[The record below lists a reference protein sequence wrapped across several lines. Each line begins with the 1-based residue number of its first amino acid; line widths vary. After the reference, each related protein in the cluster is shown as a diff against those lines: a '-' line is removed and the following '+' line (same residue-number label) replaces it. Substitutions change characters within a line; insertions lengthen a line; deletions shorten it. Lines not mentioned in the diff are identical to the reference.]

1 MTDTK
6 RATALLRD
14 SLREVQ
20 RLRAKLK
27 EAEAQAAEPIAVI
40 GVACRTPGGVDSP
53 EAYWELLDRGGDA
66 IGPLPARWSPE
77 ELYDPDPAAVG
88 KSYVRAAGSLCDV
101 ASFDASFFG
110 ITPREAVAIDPQQRL
125 ALELSWEAVERA
137 GVDPTSLRGSATGVY
152 IGATISDY
160 LSMSEIRTSIDGYA
174 LTGMGP
180 SVIAGRVSY
189 TLGLRGPT
197 MTVDT
202 ACSSSLVAV
211 HLACAALRQGE
222 CDLALAGGVQ
232 VMCSGT
238 ALAAFSRLRVASE
251 DGRCK
256 AFAASADG
264 AGWSE
269 GCGLLV
275 LKRLSAAR
283 RDGDTVLALVR
294 GSAVNHDGRSQG
306 LTAPNG
312 PSQQLVLRN
321 ALRNGG
327 LAPGDI
333 DAVEAHGTGTR
344 LGDPIEAGALTA
356 VFGAGRSAERPLYLG
371 SCKSNIGHTQS
382 AAGVLGLIKMVL
394 ALEHGRLPRTLHAET
409 PTAEI
414 DWGRSGLSLLHEPL
428 PWPRTPARP
437 RRAGVSSF
445 GISGTNAHVVIEE
458 AGQAPEEPTPAV
470 SSASAPLLLS
480 GRDEASLRAQATSW
494 SAWLAGHPEV
504 SWPAVIS
511 TAATRRGHL
520 DARAALLVDSREG
533 ALEVLDALAQGE
545 EHDALFVH
553 HARQR
558 REVVFVFPGQGS
570 QWPTMARQLLAES
583 EAFASSVDACDAALL
598 PHIGWSVRDAL
609 RGEPGAD
616 APPLGRVDAV
626 QTMLFAMAIGLAAVW
641 RELGVRPTAVVGHS
655 QGEIAAA
662 VVAGALTLGQG
673 AKIVATR
680 ARLLCAYAGSGG
692 MAFIALPAEEIER
705 RIARLRGPISVA
717 VVNTP
722 SSTVVAGDSDALE
735 RLMIGLRAEEVFCR
749 RVEVD
754 YASHCAHMDGLVA
767 PITDALRG
775 LSPSPSEAL
784 LVSSVTGDAID
795 GTSLTGAYWAR
806 NLREPVRFDR
816 ALETL
821 LGRGHDVFVE
831 VSPHPL
837 LTLALEDACEDGAVV
852 GTLRR
857 DHGGLGDVRRSLAS
871 LHTHGFE
878 VDWGALLPPA
888 PMVRLPSYPFQRQR
902 FWPSAPSAPQSPA
915 ATRSPAAVKSL
926 AGPKTPRPQS
936 HRSPEELKMQHEEA
950 ILREIATNV
959 SEVTGLPASGLD
971 TGVGLIRL
979 GVDSMMIL
987 QLKNAVRSRFGVQL
1001 PSKLFFDGRTSIR
1014 TLAAHVAAAVPQAP
1028 EPAELTT
1035 GALPIADGSVERRVL
1050 AAEGGAAAGEVAQVM
1065 AEQLAALSE
1074 LTRRQLE
1081 TLANLGLT
1089 GGQAPPRPIA
1099 APASPRSQ
1107 PPREGADPKTR
1118 EDVLVPFVPFRPIQ
1132 RGGGGATSV
1141 EVLQELTQ
1149 AYCEPTAISKERTQ
1163 ADRLAF
1169 ANNRNIAGFTPEV
1182 KEMTYQIIA
1191 ERASGSR
1198 IWDVDGNEYIDL
1210 TMGFG
1215 SSLLG
1220 HDHPA
1225 LSAAIKAQMERTW
1238 AVGPISSGAGEVARR
1253 LCAMTGLE
1261 RVAFYNSG
1269 TEAIMVALRLARTAT
1284 GRSKIV
1290 LFEGSYHGMSDS
1302 VLAIPRRMAGPGVA
1316 APMAPGVPESMVQ
1329 DTVILRYDDPEAL
1342 AYVEEHAGELA
1353 AVLVEPVQSRRPDVQ
1368 PRGFLQALRELT
1380 ARLDVALI
1388 FDEVVTGFRT
1398 MNGGAQ
1404 AWFGVRADLAAYG
1417 KVVGGGMPV
1426 GIVAGVARFMDGV
1439 DGGMWRYGDDSCPDR
1454 INTFVAGTFCS
1465 HPLSMASACAI
1476 LGHLRDEGPAL
1487 QQRLNA
1493 RTRSLCAR
1501 LNTIFADEGL
1511 PAYTVHFGSLF
1522 RFMLP
1527 RAYELLFYRLVAE
1540 GIYVWEGRN
1549 CFLSTAHTD
1558 ADIERVIEVV
1568 RGAARWLSETVAPA
1582 LAPEDDTPTAALGV
1596 RHSPASMAQ
1605 RAMFQRCRRAHGDRA
1620 YHVRVAWRVEGP
1632 LRLERLEPALSELVR
1647 RHESLRTC
1655 FVEQDDGALLRRVHP
1670 VGDFELIH
1678 EQIDEKI
1685 DEGALPALFERVFRP
1700 FDLATPSLLRCA
1712 VAELGEND
1720 SVLVIDAHH
1729 LLVDGVSLGL
1739 LVQELLALYDNQPLP
1754 PVTAQY
1760 DEFVG
1765 WEQDYLS
1772 SDQVDRDGSAWRR
1785 LLPAKL
1791 PSLDFRDAQPPE
1803 AEAER
1808 TFECEL
1814 ASFELADVDGLRRLA
1829 RERGV
1834 TMNALL
1840 HAIFQVFLWS
1850 TTDQEDLCYGS
1861 PTAGRPS
1868 ERFDGTIGLFIGVVV
1883 YRARLAAGTTFT
1895 EVIDAAHEHAVRAF
1909 ELQHYPFARLSEDL
1923 GAGLASRPLFEVGFS
1938 YEATRLFARTQ
1949 GEEISLTPIDLPP
1962 RSASMDLVLECLD
1975 DGASLRMR
1983 FAFNPRRYSSA
1994 LVHDWCALFQ
2004 RLGSRV
2010 LVAAE
2015 QPLSELR
2022 EKTSAN
2028 VQNARS

>member
-27 EAEAQAAEPIAVI
+27 EAEAQASEPIAVI

-66 IGPLPARWSPE
+66 VGPLPARWSPE
-77 ELYDPDPAAVG
+77 ELYDPDPGAVG
-88 KSYVRAAGSLCDV
+88 KSYVRGAGSLDDV

-110 ITPREAVAIDPQQRL
+110 ITPREAVAMDPQQRL
-125 ALELSWEAVERA
+125 ALELSWEAIERA

-160 LSMSEIRTSIDGYA
+160 LSMSEIRTSSDGYA

-211 HLACAALRQGE
+211 HLACAALRQRE
-222 CDLALAGGVQ
+222 CELALAGGVQ

-264 AGWSE
+264 AGWAE
-269 GCGLLV
+269 GCGILV
-275 LKRLSAAR
+275 LKRLAQAR

-321 ALRNGG
+321 ALTMSG

-356 VFGAGRSAERPLYLG
+356 VFGPGRGQDRPLYLG

-382 AAGVLGLIKMVL
+382 AAGVLGLVKMVL
-394 ALEHGRLPRTLHAET
+394 ALEHERLPRTLHVET

-414 DWGRSGLSLLHEPL
+414 DWPRSGLSLLRQPL

-458 AGQAPEEPTPAV
+458 AGQVAEDPTPAI
-470 SSASAPLLLS
+470 SSVGSPLLLS
-480 GRDEASLRAQATSW
+480 ARDEASLRAQAASW
-494 SAWLAGHPEV
+494 SAWLSGHPEV
-504 SWPAVIS
+504 SWPAVVS
-511 TAATRRGHL
+511 TAATRRAHL
-520 DARAALLVDSREG
+520 DVRAALLVDSREG
-533 ALEVLDALAQGE
+533 ALEVLDALARGDE
-545 EHDALFVH
+545 DDALLVG

-570 QWPTMARQLLAES
+570 QWPSMARQLLAQS
-583 EAFASSVDACDAALL
+583 EAFATAIEACDAALL

-641 RELGVRPTAVVGHS
+641 RELGVRPAAVVGHS

-662 VVAGALTLGQG
+662 VVAGALTLEQG

-680 ARLLCAYAGSGG
+680 ARLLCAHGGSGG

-705 RIARLRGPISVA
+705 RIARLREPIAVA

-722 SSTVVAGDSDALE
+722 SSTVVAGDADALE
-735 RLMIGLRAEEVFCR
+735 RLMSGLRAEEVFCR

-754 YASHCAHMDGLVA
+754 YASHCEHMDGLVE
-767 PITDALRG
+767 PITEALRG
-775 LSPSPSEAL
+775 LSPGSGEVL
-784 LVSSVTGDAID
+784 LVSSVTGDAIE

-821 LGRGHDVFVE
+821 LGRGYDVFVE
-831 VSPHPL
+831 LSPHPL
-837 LTLALEDACEDGAVV
+837 LTLALEDACTDGAVV

-857 DHGGLGDVRRSLAS
+857 DHGGLGEVRRSLAS

-878 VDWGALLPPA
+878 VDWGALSPPA
-888 PMVRLPSYPFQRQR
+888 PTVRLPTYAFQRQR
-902 FWPSAPSAPQSPA
+902 FWPSGSSAPQSPA
-915 ATRSPAAVKSL
+915 ATRRPAAAKSL

-936 HRSPEELKMQHEEA
+936 RRSPEELMMQHEEA

-971 TGVGLIRL
+971 TGVGLLRL

-1001 PSKLFFDGRTSIR
+1001 PSKLFFDGKTSIR

-1028 EPAELTT
+1028 EVAERTA
-1035 GALPIADGSVERRVL
+1035 GALPTADEPVERRVL
-1050 AAEGGAAAGEVAQVM
+1050 AGEAGEAREGGAAAGEVAQVM

-1081 TLANLGLT
+1081 TLANLGLM
-1089 GGQAPPRPIA
+1089 GGQAPPQPIA

-1107 PPREGADPKTR
+1107 PPRASADPKRR
-1118 EDVLVPFVPFRPIQ
+1118 EDVFVPFRPIQ
-1132 RGGGGATSV
+1132 RDGGGATSA
-1141 EVLQELTQ
+1141 EYLQELTQ
-1149 AYCEPTAISKERTQ
+1149 AYCAPTAISKERTQ
-1163 ADRLAF
+1163 ADRLTF

-1225 LSAAIKAQMERTW
+1225 LSGAIKAQMERTW

-1284 GRSKIV
+1284 DRSKIV

-1302 VLAIPRRMAGPGVA
+1302 VLAIPRRMAGLGAA

-1342 AYVEEHAGELA
+1342 AYIEEHADELA

-1368 PRGFLQALRELT
+1368 PRSFLQALRDLT

-1476 LGHLRDEGPAL
+1476 LGHLADEGPAL

-1549 CFLSTAHTD
+1549 CFLSTAHSD

-1568 RGAARWLSETVAPA
+1568 RRAARWLSETVAPA
-1582 LAPEDDTPTAALGV
+1582 LASGVDTPTAALGV

-1605 RAMFQRCRRAHGDRA
+1605 RAMFHRCRRAHGDRA
-1620 YHVRVAWRVEGP
+1620 YHVRVAWRVDGP
-1632 LRLERLEPALSELVR
+1632 LRLERLEPALHELVR

-1655 FVEQDDGALLRRVHP
+1655 FVEQDGALLRRVHP
-1670 VGDFELIH
+1670 VGDFELLY
-1678 EQIDEKI
+1678 EKI
-1685 DEGALPALFERVFRP
+1685 DEAGLPAIFERVFRP

-1712 VAELGEND
+1712 VAELDEND

-1739 LVQELLALYDNQPLP
+1739 LVRELLALYDDQPLP

-1772 SDQVDRDGSAWRR
+1772 SEQVDRDGSAWRR

-1791 PSLDFRDAQPPE
+1791 PSLDFREAQPPE

-1808 TFECEL
+1808 TFECEV

-1850 TTDQEDLCYGS
+1850 TTGQEDLCYGS

-1895 EVIDAAHEHAVRAF
+1895 EVVDAAHEHAVRAF

-1949 GEEISLTPIDLPP
+1949 GEEISLTPIELPP
-1962 RSASMDLVLECLD
+1962 RSVSMDLVLECVD

-2010 LVAAE
+2010 LIAAE

-2022 EKTSAN
+2022 EDPPAN